1 MTHSRRFVAK
11 VLSVSAVMFFAAAG
25 FAQKAVLLA
34 PVTDHLSAP
43 VQKFD
48 FVSDGP
54 SGSGWGRTNDIA
66 RVFFERKLPAFFTR
80 TLVLDQ
86 AVPGNGKLNWIFTG
100 PQGGFTVELGSHTVR
115 VTQRFYDSYA
125 LRTSDSTLNFPQK
138 IVQDT
143 TVPFTGVPKT
153 LSVVLDSHLA
163 LQVKLNG
170 VTVVEQSC
178 LMDVM
183 RHQLQFVASRT
194 EHLEVSGG
202 LLGEESGSVV
212 VRVNPAKRFQTM
224 LGFGGSPSIPTYE
237 SLSAEGKKQYWSMLQ
252 RYNLLID
259 REYPMGTRL
268 LPDMSNLDKLE
279 DASPHYYGDNFP
291 NGELSSFTYNAMS
304 LKMGGK
310 VIYELW
316 ALPTWATK
324 DFTDSTGK
332 VHKGAANV
340 AEWARAMLTYTRMEK
355 ERTGKAPD
363 ILGIQNEVIQ
373 PREITLE
380 MVRVLRA
387 ELDKAG
393 FGAVKIHMP
402 DASIT
407 TVGVDAAK
415 NLRSDAKVWS
425 MIDYAASHEYD
436 YQDYLSDP
444 DTFDVRLHEL
454 RLANGDKPFLSTELC
469 LNNPKYQIASYRVT
483 FNMAQLYH
491 KNFTMLDSIGI
502 LYCWL
507 MLDVEEPNFG
517 QSRALMI
524 PDRRHGD
531 VPVASSFQ
539 LRTLGAFSRRVREG
553 MVRVDATSS
562 NPDLLVTAFEDGKGG
577 RTLVALNRSTE
588 PQTLS
593 LDWAGGAMKQ
603 VERVSFYEDNT
614 VSNDT
619 GSVKIE
625 PGEIV
630 TLSNVPA
637 PVAVVTQ

>member
-1 MTHSRRFVAK
+1 MRR
-11 VLSVSAVMFFAAAG
+11 
-25 FAQKAVLLA
+25 
-34 PVTDHLSAP
+34 
-43 VQKFD
+43 
-48 FVSDGP
+48 
-54 SGSGWGRTNDIA
+54 RT
-66 RVFFERKLPAFFTR
+66 
-80 TLVLDQ
+80 
-86 AVPGNGKLNWIFTG
+86 
-100 PQGGFTVELGSHTVR
+100 
-115 VTQRFYDSYA
+115 
-125 LRTSDSTLNFPQK
+125 
-138 IVQDT
+138 
-143 TVPFTGVPKT
+143 
-153 LSVVLDSHLA
+153 
-163 LQVKLNG
+163 
-170 VTVVEQSC
+170 C
-178 LMDVM
+178 
-183 RHQLQFVASRT
+183 
-194 EHLEVSGG
+194 
-202 LLGEESGSVV
+202 
-212 VRVNPAKRFQTM
+212 
-224 LGFGGSPSIPTYE
+224 
-237 SLSAEGKKQYWSMLQ
+237 
-252 RYNLLID
+252 
-259 REYPMGTRL
+259 
-268 LPDMSNLDKLE
+268 
-279 DASPHYYGDNFP
+279 
-291 NGELSSFTYNAMS
+291 
-304 LKMGGK
+304 
-310 VIYELW
+310 
-316 ALPTWATK
+316 
-324 DFTDSTGK
+324 
-332 VHKGAANV
+332 
-340 AEWARAMLTYTRMEK
+340 
-355 ERTGKAPD
+355 
-363 ILGIQNEVIQ
+363 
-373 PREITLE
+373 
-380 MVRVLRA
+380 
-387 ELDKAG
+387 
-393 FGAVKIHMP
+393 
-402 DASIT
+402 
-407 TVGVDAAK
+407 
-415 NLRSDAKVWS
+415 
-425 MIDYAASHEYD
+425 ASHEYD